1 MNASAGTTGY
11 LYAAI
16 GQNEAEV
23 GYIKFGFTSDIF
35 TRYDSSHSAP
45 YRRMLL
51 VMPDKARRNRDRSDH
66 VVCGDLEQHV
76 LDFFRRGRGSLYDGR
91 LFPPGYA
98 ELVKFDTRQREALK
112 RRLAK
117 PQRRLPVDAQR
128 FLRTLLALWED
139 QMPIDPWEPGA
150 VLPDVAMVPPPRL
163 AFIPRAATGTHRA
176 PEAGGR

>member
-16 GQNEAEV
+16 GQNEAET
-23 GYIKFGFTSDIF
+23 GYIKFGFASDIF
-35 TRYDSSHSAP
+35 TRYDATRGAP

-98 ELVKFDTRQREALK
+98 ELVKFDGRQREALK

-117 PQRRLPVDAQR
+117 PQRRLPADAQR
-128 FLRTLLALWED
+128 FLRTLLAMWDD
-139 QMPIDPWEPGA
+139 QMPVDPWQAGTM
-150 VLPDVAMVPPPRL
+150 LPDVAMVPPPRL
-163 AFIPRAATGTHRA
+163 ALAPRPGAGSHHV
-176 PEAGGR
+176 PQAGGR